1 MISISN
7 SDAKQIIRILDT
19 LIGLSLG
26 GGSRGANARR
36 MAKIVSIKLRRK
48 LEDKSRPG

>member
-1 MISISN
+1 MIPISN
-7 SDAKQIIRILDT
+7 SDAKQIVRILET